1 MPARM
6 AALYADRTST
16 LPPNTA
22 PRWLPRR
29 VATPRAAAP
38 PVKLWVFLELPN
50 GIASPLLWGLVG
62 EGRRLAESRG
72 GELGAVL
79 LGSSARALQEVAL
92 EAFAYG
98 VDTVHMV
105 EAPAFAHYDRQSF
118 TGALAGL
125 VERYKPAAVLFAASP
140 VACDLADNLAAALGL
155 TTSDQVCEL
164 ADDRLA
170 IAAITP
176 DAAATPERQDGRAGH
191 IIVEPLWATGW
202 ARGNAG

>member
-1 MPARM
+1 M

-16 LPPNTA
+16 LAPHTP

-29 VATPRAAAP
+29 VATPRSAAP
-38 PVKLWVFLELPN
+38 LVKCWVFLELPN

-62 EGRRLAESRG
+62 EGRRLVESRG

-79 LGSSARALQEVAL
+79 LGPSVRALQDVAL
-92 EAFAYG
+92 QAFAYG
-98 VDTVHMV
+98 VDTVHLV
-105 EAPAFAHYDRQSF
+105 EAPAFAHYDRDSF

-140 VACDLADNLAAALGL
+140 MACDLADNLAAALGL
-155 TTSDQVCEL
+155 VTGDQVP
-164 ADDRLA
+164 DIIDGRLS

-176 DAAATPERQDGRAGH
+176 DAAATPDRQDGRAGH

-202 ARGNAG
+202 ARGAAG